1 MNDFEEKITEEL
13 HEEAAD
19 AAEDTAE
26 TAEEA
31 AEFAIK
37 AAMGRTEKGEPVSVW
52 INGILPEE
60 EEGEE
65 QNE

>member
-1 MNDFEEKITEEL
+1 MIKWRVTIRVSYYEVDWTF
-13 HEEAAD
+13 D
-19 AAEDTAE
+19 

-60 EEGEE
+60 EKEGEQDE
-65 QNE
+65 